1 MTIVLTSPALSVSLT
16 YSSTSAKYFLFIR
29 RKTCCSS
36 VVLHVR
42 FHNKYNAHCV
52 MLAWIC
58 ITAHMQKIHAR
69 RKPVMQT
76 LQQDQVPQRQQWRT
90 NYDEASATELFT
102 VADFRRI
109 AIKSNVDQTLNSP
122 LRKQLS
128 LVKIIKHHFSVNYM
142 TF

>member
-1 MTIVLTSPALSVSLT
+1 
-16 YSSTSAKYFLFIR
+16 
-29 RKTCCSS
+29 
-36 VVLHVR
+36 
-42 FHNKYNAHCV
+42 